1 MAWTNKV
8 SSPAATWLI
17 ALALA
22 ILTAPTKAAARDRA
36 EGLDHASRWGRYRD
50 RDFGMT
56 FDFPAH
62 IFSLKTAEQGGRS
75 VVFSTPDGRARI
87 RVFALANEAHDT
99 PRRYLG
105 RIVKAGE
112 GRFTYVR
119 TTPRF
124 FVASGTRTGT
134 IFYRRCN
141 FPASADRRVTCFQ
154 MDYPQ
159 REKRAWDGV
168 VTRISLSLAA
178 VD

>member
-1 MAWTNKV
+1 MRKA
-8 SSPAATWLI
+8 PMPGATWLVSI
-17 ALALA
+17 VLGCLAVV
-22 ILTAPTKAAARDRA
+22 TDAAARDQAGADRTS
-36 EGLDHASRWGRYRD
+36 GWGRYRD

-62 IFSLKTAEQGGRS
+62 IFSLKSAEQGGEG

-87 RVFALANEAHDT
+87 RLFAFRNEANDT

-105 RIVKAGE
+105 RIAKAGE

-124 FVASGTRTGT
+124 FVASGTRDSA

-141 FPASADRRVTCFQ
+141 FPASSDHRVACFH

-168 VTRISLSLAA
+168 VTRISLPLAA
-178 VD
+178 AD